1 MGGSKGSVKDNVPMT
16 FVLGTDKNYIVPT
29 LVTIHSLLKNGLKN
43 VNNKVKV
50 NIVALTNQ
58 LDESDK
64 KLFCDIFGKIT
75 NILQWNK
82 ENVGLYFID
91 IPKDKK
97 NEFWY
102 GDFADVDKKLEFFG
116 ANVEGKIMPKYKAFL
131 PFRIKKCGN
140 KFGYNDIGT
149 LLPLSKFNKNAFQKR
164 QFSPQKKLPP
174 FPKKTVSN
182 DNAKT
187 PPILFKDEMKGSL
200 EITHY
205 MWLDSDILINSCVSD
220 LYKKCLGSKSAICCT
235 NYYFVWKDLY
245 HSTEYDKIK
254 IIRDLGHIPYS
265 FELFAKKDGNRHQPS
280 SWRCSGGVMFFNLND
295 SLFNRYPL
303 RNCFEDEEQFFYWYF
318 TQKNPFGALDEKK
331 DEKKEGKLDEKKEG
345 KLDEKLDEKKEGK
358 LIYAFSPIYNC
369 RPSMPSAAQ
378 ETSDELKAKQMK
390 VPAEL
395 KKITNP
401 EEIAIW
407 HWDGMRK
414 PWQKMYGGFPLIAGK
429 AMSSKYD
436 GLMDADRQWIKE
448 YEEVRL
454 IIKQLKHRFSACLY
468 NFEQMAGKNS

>member
-1 MGGSKGSVKDNVPMT
+1 MRKVWFAFLLSFLAIWSGNSMDGSKGSVKDNVPMT

-64 KLFCDIFGKIT
+64 KLFCDIFGEIT
-75 NILQWNK
+75 NMLQWNK

-91 IPKDKK
+91 IPKDKE

-131 PFRIKKCGN
+131 PFCIKKHGN

-164 QFSPQKKLPP
+164 QFSQKNTLPP
-174 FPKKTVSN
+174 LPKKPVPN

-187 PPILFKDEMKGSL
+187 RPILFKDEMKGFL
-200 EITHY
+200 KIAHY

-220 LYKKCLGSKSAICCT
+220 LYKKCLESESAICCT

-245 HSTEYDKIK
+245 PSAEYDEIK
-254 IIRDLGHIPYS
+254 IFRDLGYTPYY

-280 SWRCSGGVMFFNLND
+280 SWRCSGGVMFFNLNKP
-295 SLFNRYPL
+295 SSFNSYPL
-303 RNCFEDEEQFFYWYF
+303 QNRFEDEEQFFYLCG
-318 TQKNPFGALDEKK
+318 TKMNHIGVQREKN
-331 DEKKEGKLDEKKEG
+331 
-345 KLDEKLDEKKEGK
+345 K
-358 LIYAFSPIYNC
+358 LIYAFSPAYNC
-369 RPSMPSAAQ
+369 RPSMPAAAQ
-378 ETSDELKAKQMK
+378 ETLEKLTEQKGEGAE
-390 VPAEL
+390 EL

-401 EEIAIW
+401 KEIAIW
-407 HWDGMRK
+407 HWDGMPK
-414 PWQKMYGGFPLIAGK
+414 PWHVLRDELFIKNETYKSNVDAVRIANQ
-429 AMSSKYD
+429 
-436 GLMDADRQWIKE
+436 QWREE
-448 YEEVRL
+448 YEKVYKIVNGL
-454 IIKQLKHRFSACLY
+454 SY
-468 NFEQMAGKNS
+468 NINAYLMISK

>member
-1 MGGSKGSVKDNVPMT
+1 MRRVWFAFLLSFLAIWSGNSMEGNKGSVKDNVPMT

-29 LVTIHSLLKNGLKN
+29 LVTIHSLLKNGIKG
-43 VNNKVKV
+43 VKSNI
-50 NIVALTNQ
+50 NIVVLSEGLEYEEREVFDSIFKKMAGAL
-58 LDESDK
+58 L
-64 KLFCDIFGKIT
+64 
-75 NILQWNK
+75 K
-82 ENVGLYFID
+82 EKTVMLYFID
-91 IPKDKK
+91 IPASNTLNPWNAITGK
-97 NEFWY
+97 N
-102 GDFADVDKKLEFFG
+102 VDDIFKFSG
-116 ANVEGKIMPKYKAFL
+116 ANVKGKRMPKYKAML
-131 PFRIKKCGN
+131 PFYINKCH
-140 KFGYNDIGT
+140 K
-149 LLPLSKFNKNAFQKR
+149 A
-164 QFSPQKKLPP
+164 
-174 FPKKTVSN
+174 
-182 DNAKT
+182 
-187 PPILFKDEMKGSL
+187 
-200 EITHY
+200 EIPHY
-205 MWLDSDILINSCVSD
+205 MWLDSDILINEDISN
-220 LYKKCLGSKSAICCT
+220 LYQECLGKKAAIGSA
-235 NYYFVWKDLY
+235 NYWFVSEDIS
-245 HSTEYDKIK
+245 HSNKIDKGI
-254 IIRDLGHIPYS
+254 IIRKIDILP
-265 FELFAKKDGNRHQPS
+265 LKKNPNAPFFLSQCHAEKTG
-280 SWRCSGGVMFFNLND
+280 WRCSGGVMFFNTFHFSPTILPKLLG
-295 SLFNRYPL
+295 SGKQLQIQ
-303 RNCFEDEEQFFYWYF
+303 DEEQFFYWYF

-331 DEKKEGKLDEKKEG
+331 EGKKDEKKDEKKEGE
-345 KLDEKLDEKKEGK
+345 

-378 ETSDELKAKQMK
+378 ETSDELKTKQMK